1 MIIIHRMRLLLSTLT
16 PATAALLLAASTTA
30 AQTFPTDADVERY
43 VREIHAQVRNHGRGE
58 LPYVFFRELDR
69 LGARFGLAGIPLSEP
84 QPAPPDLRASVVD
97 SLLRAV
103 GPAQAYREALR
114 RDSANGPYPALRY
127 SVAYAV
133 RRQYGARTLLD
144 VVGGTDFL
152 PIAVAMQ
159 LHRNLASRAALEDT
173 VHAWLADAGISD
185 NARAAVRADLLQ
197 YRLPHD
203 HDATMAVARADPHPG
218 VLAQVIAHSFIY
230 TTNFR
235 HPDFDAALDEGL
247 RAAFAMPAGGWRN
260 TILERY
266 ADLCTREAAAPCARF
281 DLPRTES
288 WHGHIAIRALNAAH
302 DGDLALV
309 DSLLAELEADN
320 TREPSLM
327 ALVSTVLTQPCEA
340 GIGCEAAVAPLRER
354 WLPRLQ
360 AFAPSSLPEGDTVRA
375 NLVVALAAFDG
386 DAAVAWLAAV
396 QDSTLAYHAAWI
408 AQSAASTNFWTA
420 VELLRT
426 NARRGLGNEMPPA
439 LYTHLMSM
447 GETELAGELLESVRS
462 SHGRLQN
469 RLQWVEALHR
479 VGRVEEAR
487 TLALSALDDWDT
499 EAHPVIGS
507 GAFRIYEQLGIYSQ
521 LIDWAWSRPEGP
533 ARAGA
538 LLSVLI
544 GLGRVPD

>member
-1 MIIIHRMRLLLSTLT
+1 MIIIHRMRLLLRTLT
-16 PATAALLLAASTTA
+16 PATAALLLAVSTTT
-30 AQTFPTDADVERY
+30 AQTFPTEPDVERY
-43 VREIHAQVRNHGRGE
+43 VREIHAQVQKHGRGE
-58 LPYVFFRELDR
+58 LPYVFFREINR
-69 LGARFGLAGIPLSEP
+69 LGARYGLAGIALSEP

-97 SLLRAV
+97 SLLRAL

-133 RRQYGARTLLD
+133 RGQYGARTLLD
-144 VVGGTDFL
+144 IVGGTDFL

-173 VHAWLADAGISD
+173 VHAWLADAGMSD
-185 NARAAVRADLLQ
+185 DARAAVRADLLQ

-203 HDATMAVARADPHPG
+203 HDATMAVVRADPHPG
-218 VLAQVIAHSFIY
+218 VLAQVMGYSFIY
-230 TTNFR
+230 RTNFR

-281 DLPRTES
+281 DLPRTER
-288 WHGHIAIRALNAAH
+288 WHQQIAIRTLNAAH
-302 DGDLALV
+302 GGDLALV
-309 DSLLAELEADN
+309 DSLLAELEADD

-327 ALVSTVLTQPCEA
+327 ALVSTVLTRP
-340 GIGCEAAVAPLRER
+340 CEAAVAPLRER
-354 WLPRLQ
+354 WLPRLE
-360 AFAPSSLPEGDTVRA
+360 AFATSSLPEGDTVRA
-375 NLVVALAAFDG
+375 NLVMALAAFDG

-396 QDSTLAYHAAWI
+396 QDSTLAQHAAWM
-408 AQSAASTNFWTA
+408 AAHSAASTNLWTA

-426 NARRGLGNEMPPA
+426 NARRGWGNDVPPA
-439 LYTHLMSM
+439 LYLHLMSM

-462 SHGRLQN
+462 SHDRLRS
-469 RLQWVEALHR
+469 RLQWVATLHR

-507 GAFRIYEQLGIYSQ
+507 GAFGIFEQLGIYSQ

-544 GLGRVPD
+544 GLGRVP